1 MRKRALIHC
10 YNLIRGA
17 AYLEGGREGE
27 ANRAWPTSACFGG
40 TNRRLEL
47 CITACGLPLAVV
59 VKWLVGD
66 VALR

>member
-17 AYLEGGREGE
+17 AYLEGRGGREGE

-47 CITACGLPLAVV
+47 CITACLL
-59 VKWLVGD
+59 L
-66 VALR
+66 

>member
-17 AYLEGGREGE
+17 AYLERGERGGSKSSM
-27 ANRAWPTSACFGG
+27 AHISMF
-40 TNRRLEL
+40 RRNQPPPRVVHH
-47 CITACGLPLAVV
+47 GLPLAVV
-59 VKWLVGD
+59 AKWLVGD